1 MRGSTH
7 IVSPIQHSP
16 GWDQQVVAP
25 ISVIQSPGSHN
36 LWDVHREAIFLEL
49 SISGLLGTEC
59 SFVESPYKY
68 VTHLKE
74 AYPVPVI

>member
-7 IVSPIQHSP
+7 IVSPIKHSP
-16 GWDQQVVAP
+16 GWDQQVVEP
-25 ISVIQSPGSHN
+25 ISLLQSPRSQDP
-36 LWDVHREAIFLEL
+36 WDIHWAATFLEL
-49 SISGLLGTEC
+49 TIYGLLGTQC
-59 SFVESPYKY
+59 SFLESPYNY